1 MKKYIYC
8 FVLIFSCGFSQ
19 EKNEIFAMFY
29 NVENLFDT
37 IDDKSK
43 NDNEF
48 LPNSKKK
55 WNSEKYFHK
64 LNQLEKV
71 FSSINNKKIPN
82 IIGLCEV
89 ENKLVIDDLLKQPF
103 FKNHSFQIL
112 HQESPDN
119 RGIDCAIL
127 FDAKFELIKSDFIE
141 IKIPESSR
149 PTRDIVYVE
158 LKVNNTESLH
168 LFVNHWPSRWGGT
181 EKTEHK
187 RIYTANVLKKY
198 IEKNIGKNG
207 NILLMGDFN
216 DYPSNK
222 SITENLEKT
231 KKVKFTNLMSFL
243 EGKNNGSYNYK
254 GEWGFL
260 DHIIISSNLLEK
272 SGCRKIANKLK
283 VTKYGVFKEDWMLYE
298 GKKPN
303 RTYGGLNKKTGLY
316 NWYGGFS
323 DHLPIYCVIKFL

>member
-1 MKKYIYC
+1 M
-8 FVLIFSCGFSQ
+8 
-19 EKNEIFAMFY
+19 
-29 NVENLFDT
+29 
-37 IDDKSK
+37 
-43 NDNEF
+43 
-48 LPNSKKK
+48 
-55 WNSEKYFHK
+55 
-64 LNQLEKV
+64 
-71 FSSINNKKIPN
+71 
-82 IIGLCEV
+82 

-222 SITENLEKT
+222 SMTENLEKT
-231 KKVKFTNLMSFL
+231 KKVQLTNLMSFL
-243 EGKNNGSYNYK
+243 ESKGNGSYNYK

-260 DHIIISSNLLEK
+260 DHIIISSNL
-272 SGCRKIANKLK
+272 RKGKKGMKMIE
-283 VTKYGVFKEDWMLYE
+283 YGVFQEDWMLYQ

-303 RTYGGLNKKTGLY
+303 RTYGGS

-323 DHLPIYCVIKFL
+323 DHLPIYCKIKL